1 MNWGLD
7 ELKFPIYFLRGC
19 VASQERTQVVSP
31 GGVQMCLDISADLE
45 GMPAKVCFLWY
56 RGDFW
61 TGTISGEGEPGMKR
75 WSREQVEMF

>member
-1 MNWGLD
+1 M
-7 ELKFPIYFLRGC
+7 
-19 VASQERTQVVSP
+19 SP

-45 GMPAKVCFLWY
+45 GMLAKVCFLWY